1 MRDVLGGD
9 IVGLGAEQR
18 VEVGGAV
25 SSGEHE
31 LAGKARIAVEQKV
44 VRLDFVCRGMGEG
57 GARVLQVANER
68 DQDKRNG
75 CRALLAVHDG
85 ETGVA
90 ILVVALGGVEERS
103 DEVLRGGPCGTEN
116 IEPELLALAAL
127 PRICS
132 LIRWND
138 ESSSGCAHDIE
149 QKRITGLHT
158 NSSGTVVCP
167 FV

>member
-1 MRDVLGGD
+1 M
-9 IVGLGAEQR
+9 
-18 VEVGGAV
+18 
-25 SSGEHE
+25 
-31 LAGKARIAVEQKV
+31 
-44 VRLDFVCRGMGEG
+44 
-57 GARVLQVANER
+57 
-68 DQDKRNG
+68 
-75 CRALLAVHDG
+75 
-85 ETGVA
+85 
-90 ILVVALGGVEERS
+90 
-103 DEVLRGGPCGTEN
+103 LRGGPCGTEN

-132 LIRWND
+132 LVRWND